1 MGTQVLV
8 PHRTTSV
15 VTRQAQVLFMF
26 FLASTLSVP
35 FTIMIHEFGHL
46 VTAIVLGFHHV
57 RLHYESVSYADQ
69 DRFWG
74 LIQSGATAQAAA
86 LTPFWRVAA
95 MEIAGPLASILT
107 LFVMTR
113 FAKRFW
119 IATVIGAVGVWRFIA
134 PALFVWVNF
143 RLARRG
149 LPPMRHWAMDE
160 FDFALLTG
168 IPVGMTFVVEFALI
182 VVGLVLLG
190 RTMQRGTRLS
200 AWAAMLCG
208 TFVGVHYWYMLGPR
222 ILP

>member
-8 PHRTTSV
+8 PERPTSV
-15 VTRQAQVLFMF
+15 VTRQVRVFLLF
-26 FLASTLSVP
+26 FLASTLIVP
-35 FTIMIHEFGHL
+35 LTLMIHEFGHL
-46 VTAIVLGFHHV
+46 ITAIVLGFHHV
-57 RLHYESVSYADQ
+57 QLHYESVSYADQ

-74 LIQSGATAQAAA
+74 LIQLGARAQAAT

-95 MEIAGPLASILT
+95 MEIAGPFASILT

-119 IATVIGAVGVWRFIA
+119 IVSVIGAVGVWRFIA
-134 PALFVWVNF
+134 PALFLWINF
-143 RLARRG
+143 RNARRG
-149 LPPMRHWAMDE
+149 LPPMRHWGMDE

-168 IPVGMTFVVEFALI
+168 IPVGMTLAVELTLI
-182 VVGLVLLG
+182 VIGLLLLG
-190 RTMQRGTRLS
+190 RTMQRGIRLS

-208 TFVGVHYWYMLGPR
+208 TFVGVHYWYILGPR